1 MLPWP
6 CFKKVKNFTIYRLRK
21 HLAKLLV
28 LWHLEFSDI
37 VFYLLSENLLK
48 KLQHI
53 KFSAASFVTGHY
65 VNPVKTLFKLG

>member
-1 MLPWP
+1 MGGPYQTYSYFMLWYLGHAL
-6 CFKKVKNFTIYRLRK
+6 KKSRT
-21 HLAKLLV
+21 LLFI
-28 LWHLEFSDI
+28 EFSDI
-37 VFYLLSENLLK
+37 VFHLLSENLLK